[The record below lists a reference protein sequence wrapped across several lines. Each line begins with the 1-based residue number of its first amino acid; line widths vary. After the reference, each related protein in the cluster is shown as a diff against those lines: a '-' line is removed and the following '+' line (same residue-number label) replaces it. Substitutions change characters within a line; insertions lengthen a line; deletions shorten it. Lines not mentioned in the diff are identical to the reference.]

1 MKLLVNPPTPWPN
14 WQVPVSTRKLADYH
28 GARGGGFTVAR
39 GGETD
44 AEGTPP
50 VLVWVLASPFAS
62 AEGSMDET
70 AGLAPSRSF
79 KLDSKWA
86 FFFRELNPASE
97 IASQN
102 NQNKA

>member
-1 MKLLVNPPTPWPN
+1 M
-14 WQVPVSTRKLADYH
+14 
-28 GARGGGFTVAR
+28 RGEVYRRPRSVAH

-44 AEGTPP
+44 AAGTPP

-70 AGLAPSRSF
+70 ADLARSCSF
-79 KLDSKWA
+79 KLDSK

-97 IASQN
+97 MASQN